1 MEARGKVR
9 LGIAAVIAVV
19 LVVFLLLR
27 CNWFL
32 DDEALIRKA
41 VGEIAAAAEDK
52 DVGTILDYVH
62 EDFNA
67 RQVRGR
73 GALQGTLR
81 VYFWQVGRISVT
93 VDSVEIEFQ
102 EPGENGEGVKSA
114 AVIIKARVSD
124 GAMRTDLTI
133 DATFLKEGS
142 DWLVHRVDWSR

>member
-19 LVVFLLLR
+19 VVTVLLLR

-41 VGEIAAAAEDK
+41 IREIAAAAEDN
-52 DVGTILDYVH
+52 DASTILDYVH
-62 EDFNA
+62 EDFSA
-67 RQVRGR
+67 GQIPGR
-73 GALQGTLR
+73 GALQGMLLL
-81 VYFWQVGRISVT
+81 YFRQAGRISVT

-102 EPGENGEGVKSA
+102 EPGENGRGVRT
-114 AVIIKARVSD
+114 AVVSVKARVSD

-133 DATFLKEGS
+133 DATFWKEGS
-142 DWLVHRVDWSR
+142 GWLVHRVDWSR